1 MPSEA
6 GAGQRRLTLV
16 AAYADNRVIG
26 DRGRIPWHLP
36 EDFAHFKA
44 LTLGHTL
51 VMGRLT
57 HESIGRPLPGRRTIV
72 VTRDRGWRD
81 EGVEVAHGLTEALIL
96 AADDEVYVA
105 GGAQVYALA
114 MPLATHQVLTEVHLS
129 PEGDAFYPHVD
140 PGEWHETSRVTRPG
154 LDWVW
159 LERVGHRPA
168 PADILGT

>member
-1 MPSEA
+1 MPSRA
-6 GAGQRRLTLV
+6 RRLTLI
-16 AAYADNRVIG
+16 AAYGENRVIG
-26 DRGRIPWHLP
+26 DRGTIPWHLP

-44 LTLGHTL
+44 ETLGHTL

-72 VTRDRGWRD
+72 MTRDPGWHD
-81 EGVEVAHGLTEALIL
+81 EGVEVAHGLDEALAL

-114 MPLATHQVLTEVHLS
+114 LPRATHQVLTEVHLA
-129 PEGDAFYPHVD
+129 PRGDAFYPDVD
-140 PGEWHETSRVTRPG
+140 PGEWHEARRVTRPD

-159 LERVGHRPA
+159 LERVEPRRA
-168 PADILGT
+168 PADNLGT